1 MQSSVG
7 VFLIMGLIVAVT
19 IATVRSRRKR
29 TAALA
34 AQWQA
39 FQQHRSSG
47 PGQLLQVA
55 RVYQRGRRGSKAVV
69 TWCDTGRQQ
78 DAWFWNWHV
87 PAGAY
92 LLVNAS
98 SGYGPHS
105 HNPNVLYVQP
115 NQVRAWVPGQA
126 ARAAQRISQ

>member
-1 MQSSVG
+1 MHPSFG
-7 VFLIMGLIVAVT
+7 AFLVIAHIVAVT
-19 IATVRSRRKR
+19 IALAVRSRRKR
-29 TAALA
+29 TAALV

-47 PGQLLQVA
+47 PGHLLQMT
-55 RVYQRGRRGSKAVV
+55 RVYQLGRHGSKAVV
-69 TWCDTGRQQ
+69 TWRDTARQQ

-87 PAGAY
+87 PPGAY

-115 NQVRAWVPGQA
+115 GQVRAWVPGQA
-126 ARAAQRISQ
+126 ARAAQRVS

>member
-1 MQSSVG
+1 M
-7 VFLIMGLIVAVT
+7 IVALK
-19 IATVRSRRKR
+19 VRSHRKR
-29 TAALA
+29 MAALA

-39 FQQHRSSG
+39 FQQHRNAG
-47 PGQLLQVA
+47 RGDLLQIT

-115 NQVRAWVPGQA
+115 GQVQAWVPAQA
-126 ARAAQRISQ
+126 ARAAQRVG